1 MTTFRR
7 GVIVC
12 PCCQGKYTVDVV
24 LSTIWSGEVS
34 TDLLRYSMGKMP
46 INSLV
51 HSCPGC
57 GWSGKGEHPDP
68 EPETIKR
75 FIRERITPLLDGL
88 PVPPWRRWEFYAWI
102 REAGGA
108 NALELGETYLV
119 ASQCA
124 RLGQEP
130 EEEESLRGR
139 SIAHFEK
146 AVEKGEVPQD
156 SIHKITYL
164 LGELHR
170 RSGDASKAEG
180 WFQKVCRLDLEP
192 SAGEFFQDLSRRQMA
207 DPGDMIGE
215 GTKSEEEMI
224 RGGALSGFL
233 RRLLPRKNKRP

>member
-12 PCCQGKYTVDVV
+12 PCCQEKYLTDII

-68 EPETIKR
+68 EPETIKS
-75 FIRERITPLLDGL
+75 FIRERITPHLDGH

-108 NALELGETYLV
+108 DALELGEAYLV

-124 RLGQEP
+124 RLGQRP
-130 EEEESLRGR
+130 EEEENLRGR

-146 AVEKGEVPQD
+146 AVKKGDVPQD

-164 LGELHR
+164 LGELYR
-170 RSGDASKAEG
+170 RSGNTSKARE
-180 WFQKVCRLDLEP
+180 WFQKVGKLDSEHAP
-192 SAGEFFQDLSRRQMA
+192 EKFFQDLSRRQMA

-215 GTKSEEEMI
+215 GTKTEEEMI

-233 RRLLPRKNKRP
+233 RRLIPWKNKRS